1 MVKNIAYLAVLLILL
16 ASCTNKNAGPDVSGV
31 AVTLQVQRFDKD
43 FFSIDTTHAEQS
55 LNSLEQKYGTF
66 LSDFLYNILG
76 LHPNKDTVIS
86 TIKSFIKDYGPVYNE
101 AQKQFGNMDEVS
113 AEVKTGLQHVKYYF
127 PEYPLPANLITF
139 IGPIEGYANVLTQS
153 GLAVGLQLY
162 LGKDFSV
169 YNSDFINEVYPAYQ
183 QRRFE
188 KKYVPVNCMKNII
201 DDIYP
206 ENNGINSMPLVY
218 QMVEA
223 GKKLYLLNAFLPDVA
238 DSLKTGY
245 TDEQLKG
252 SYENEAM
259 IWNYFVQNN
268 LLFINDPMMVRDYMN
283 DAPRTE
289 ALGTASPGFIGQF
302 VGWQIIKKWMDG
314 KENISPQMVL
324 NTPAKTIYEEAKYK
338 PR

>member
-1 MVKNIAYLAVLLILL
+1 MMKNIAYLVVLLFLL
-16 ASCTNKNAGPDVSGV
+16 VSCANKKAGPDVSGV
-31 AVTLQVQRFDKD
+31 EVTLQVQRFDKD
-43 FFSIDTTHAEQS
+43 FFSIDTLHAEQS
-55 LNSLEQKYGTF
+55 LNNLEQKYGTF

-76 LHPNKDTVIS
+76 LHPDKDTVLF
-86 TIKSFIKDYGPVYNE
+86 TIKKFIQDYQPVYTE
-101 AQKQFGNMDEVS
+101 AQKQFGSMDEVT
-113 AEVKTGLQHVKYYF
+113 AAVKSGLQHVKYYF
-127 PEYPLPANLITF
+127 PGYPLPVNLITF

-169 YNSDFINEVYPAYQ
+169 YNSNYINEVYPAYQ

-188 KKYVPVNCMKNII
+188 KQYIPVNCMKNII

-206 ENNGINSMPLVY
+206 ENNSMNSLPLIY

-223 GKKLYLLNAFLPDVA
+223 GKRLYLLDAFLPGAA
-238 DSLKTGY
+238 DTVKTGY
-245 TDEQLKG
+245 TSEQLKG

-268 LLFINDPMMVRDYMN
+268 LLFINDPMMIRDYMN
-283 DAPRTE
+283 DAPRTDV
-289 ALGTASPGFIGQF
+289 LGPASPGFIGQF
-302 VGWQIIKKWMDG
+302 VGWQIIKKWLEG
-314 KENISPQMVL
+314 KENISPQMVI